1 MFSEREQR
9 EYTITAGYL
18 ITQHLDGA
26 GSKTRQKYGIRT
38 FLTAEVAS

>member
-9 EYTITAGYL
+9 EYTNAVGYF